1 MTEKFKLFYKNEE
14 YFLTKD
20 EDVIVG
26 DTAIVT
32 VNDLFPSVVE
42 CQNEDQI
49 NIFQKP
55 LTKSTKRYK
64 VVEKLKMNSFDE
76 KTNKLLQEKEGAVVV
91 EYNDGEIKIVEDL

>member
-1 MTEKFKLFYKNEE
+1 MERFKLFYKDEE

-32 VNDLFPSVVE
+32 VNDLFPSVVV

-49 NIFQKP
+49 NIIQKP
-55 LTKSTKRYK
+55 VTKSTKRYK
-64 VVEKLKMNSFDE
+64 VVERLKKDFFDE
-76 KTNKLLQEKEGAVVV
+76 KTNGVLQEKEGAVIV
-91 EYNDGEIKIVEDL
+91 EYNDGQINIVEDL